1 MSISR
6 VLLVL
11 VFAACLALLIKAGSV
26 QFTDYLD
33 GRIDNQITKWAEGK

>member
-11 VFAACLALLIKAGSV
+11 VFAACLAMLVKAGSV
-26 QFTDYLD
+26 HFIDYID
-33 GRIDNQITKWAEGK
+33 GKIDNQITKWADGR

>member
-11 VFAACLALLIKAGSV
+11 VFAACLAMLIKAGSV
-26 QFTDYLD
+26 HFTDYLD
-33 GRIDNQITKWAEGK
+33 GKIDNQITKWAESK

>member
-11 VFAACLALLIKAGSV
+11 IFAACLAMLIKAGSV
-26 QFTDYLD
+26 HFTDYLD
-33 GRIDNQITKWAEGK
+33 GRIDNQITKWAERK

>member
-26 QFTDYLD
+26 HFTHYLD
-33 GRIDNQITKWAEGK
+33 GRIDNQITRWAEGK

>member
-26 QFTDYLD
+26 HFTDYLD
-33 GRIDNQITKWAEGK
+33 GRIDNQITRWAEGK